1 MANVTFQSNPAQTAG
16 DLPAKGE
23 ALPDFTVVGTDLSD
37 ITPADYAGKR
47 LVLSLFP
54 SIDTGVCQ
62 AQTRAFN
69 EKANSLDNTV
79 VLCISKDLP
88 FALERFCAAEGLD
101 NVVAGSAFRSSFGE
115 DFGATLQDS
124 PLAGLL
130 DRGVVVTDE
139 DHKVVYAKFVDEVT
153 EEPNYDEALAAL

>member
-1 MANVTFQSNPAQTAG
+1 
-16 DLPAKGE
+16 
-23 ALPDFTVVGTDLSD
+23 
-37 ITPADYAGKR
+37 AGKR

-101 NVVAGSAFRSSFGE
+101 SVVAGSAFRSSCGE
-115 DFGATLQDS
+115 ASGTTVQDS

-130 DRGVVVTDE
+130 VRGVVVTDE